1 MGEHRAIVFSILE
14 TLWQERLVQSLHPLR
29 LKASL
34 HETIWGGRRLE
45 CDGWKQLP
53 HGNIA
58 IGESWETEI
67 TSVVQNEPYQGRTL
81 ESLVEELGSR
91 LLGER
96 VLALYGL
103 RFPLLAKFLD
113 ANAKLSVQVHPDDT
127 YARLHEQGKLGK
139 TEFWYILD
147 AAPDASIIHGFK
159 AATSR
164 EEVQQAIQDV
174 TLEKL
179 LHVVSVSAGDI
190 IFIPA
195 GTVHAVGEGVL
206 LYELQEYSDIT
217 YRIYDYDRLTTAGT
231 RRELH
236 LERSLDV
243 AHYDCSPRIKVQ
255 PLLLYDGE
263 GFQDRCL
270 AACQYFVTCELV
282 LNRSSVFYDYM
293 KHKTQGSCMILSS
306 LGAEVVVRYGAAL
319 EYGERLMKG
328 QTMVIPAELGTYCI
342 EGNGD
347 LLYSYVPDPD
357 DQTWRA
363 WEMKNGIPV

>member
-67 TSVVQNEPYQGRTL
+67 TNVVQNEPYQGRTL

-164 EEVQQAIQDV
+164 EKVQQAIQDV

-217 YRIYDYDRLTTAGT
+217 YRMYDYDRLTTAGT

-293 KHKTQGSCMILSS
+293 NYKTQGSCMILSS
-306 LGAEVVVRYGAAL
+306 LGSEVVVRYGAAL

>member
-1 MGEHRAIVFSILE
+1 MHEH
-14 TLWQERLVQSLHPLR
+14 
-29 LKASL
+29 
-34 HETIWGGRRLE
+34 
-45 CDGWKQLP
+45 
-53 HGNIA
+53 
-58 IGESWETEI
+58 
-67 TSVVQNEPYQGRTL
+67 
-81 ESLVEELGSR
+81 
-91 LLGER
+91 
-96 VLALYGL
+96 
-103 RFPLLAKFLD
+103 
-113 ANAKLSVQVHPDDT
+113 
-127 YARLHEQGKLGK
+127 GKLGK

-147 AAPDASIIHGFK
+147 AAPYASIIHGFK

-179 LHVVSVSAGDI
+179 LQEVSVSAGDI

-217 YRIYDYDRLTTAGT
+217 YRIYDYGRLTTAGT
-231 RRELH
+231 RRKLQ

-243 AHYDCSPRIKVQ
+243 IHYDCSPRIKVQ
-255 PLLLYDGE
+255 PLLLHNCED
-263 GFQDRCL
+263 FKDRCL

-282 LNRSSVFYDYM
+282 LNRSSIYHDYM
-293 KHKTQGSCMILSS
+293 KHKAKGSCIILSS
-306 LGAEVVVRYGAAL
+306 LGAEIDVRYGEAL
-319 EYGERLMKG
+319 EYGEKLIKG
-328 QTMVIPAELGTYCI
+328 QTMVIPAEIGTYCI

-363 WEMKNGIPV
+363 WEMKNGILV

>member
-1 MGEHRAIVFSILE
+1 
-14 TLWQERLVQSLHPLR
+14 VQSLHPLR

-34 HETIWGGRRLE
+34 YETIWGGRRLE
-45 CDGWKQLP
+45 RDGWKQLP
-53 HGNIA
+53 PGNIA

-67 TSVVQNEPYQGRTL
+67 TTVVQNEPYQGRTL

-96 VLALYGL
+96 VLALFGL
-103 RFPLLAKFLD
+103 RFPLLVKFLD

-147 AAPDASIIHGFK
+147 AAPGASIIHGFK

-164 EEVQQAIQDV
+164 GEVQQAIQDV

-179 LHVVSVSAGDI
+179 LHKVSVTAGDI
-190 IFIPA
+190 IFVPA
-195 GTVHAVGEGVL
+195 GTVHAIGEGIL

-217 YRIYDYDRLTTAGT
+217 YRMYDYGRLTTAGT

-255 PLLLYDGE
+255 PLLLHNGE

-282 LNRSSVFYDYM
+282 VHRSSIFYDYM
-293 KHKTQGSCMILSS
+293 KPKTKGSCVILSS
-306 LGAEVVVRYGAAL
+306 LGAEVVVRYGEAL
-319 EYGERLMKG
+319 EYGERLIKG
-328 QTMVIPAELGTYCI
+328 QTMVLPAELGTYCI

-347 LLYSYVPDPD
+347 LLYSYVPDLD